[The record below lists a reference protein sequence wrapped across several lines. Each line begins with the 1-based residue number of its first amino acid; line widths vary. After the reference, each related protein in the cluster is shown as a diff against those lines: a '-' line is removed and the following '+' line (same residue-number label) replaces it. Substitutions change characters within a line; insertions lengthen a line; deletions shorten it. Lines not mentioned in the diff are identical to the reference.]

1 LINQLKKTYS
11 IPNSVAAGRPRAL
24 IHSEATLLPKVGME
38 EIRRRQLIEATI
50 ASIHDIGFSESSVSR
65 IAAKAGVSAGIVHHY
80 FEDKGELLEATLRQL
95 GANLSAS
102 VVRRLRKA
110 KNAAHRL
117 MAVVDGNLGPE
128 LFTPAAVSA
137 WLAFWSQ
144 VPTHPNL
151 ARIQTVIIRRL
162 HSNLVHALRPFL
174 REPEV
179 QNVAQDLACL
189 IDGIWLRAALNPS
202 GPDGADARRAAIDFI
217 THRLNIKIGETPWTS

>member
-1 LINQLKKTYS
+1 
-11 IPNSVAAGRPRAL
+11 
-24 IHSEATLLPKVGME
+24 LPKLGME

-50 ASIHDIGFSESSVSR
+50 ASIHDVGFSEASVQR

-95 GANLSAS
+95 GANLSVS
-102 VVRRLRKA
+102 VIRRLRSA
-110 KNAAHRL
+110 KNAGHRL

-128 LFTPAAVSA
+128 LFTPEAVSA

-144 VPTHPNL
+144 VPTHPRL
-151 ARIQTVIIRRL
+151 ARIQTIIIRRL

-189 IDGIWLRAALNPS
+189 IDGMWLRAALS
-202 GPDGADARRAAIDFI
+202 RRGPDGVDARRAAIDFL

>member
-1 LINQLKKTYS
+1 M
-11 IPNSVAAGRPRAL
+11 AL
-24 IHSEATLLPKVGME
+24 TLLRGQPLPKLGME

-50 ASIHDIGFSESSVSR
+50 ASIHDVGFSEASVQR

-95 GANLSAS
+95 GANLSVS
-102 VVRRLRKA
+102 VIRRLR
-110 KNAAHRL
+110 AARSAGHRL

-128 LFTPAAVSA
+128 LFTPEAVCA

-144 VPTHPNL
+144 VPTYPRL
-151 ARIQTVIIRRL
+151 ARIQTIIIRRL

-189 IDGIWLRAALNPS
+189 IDGMWLRAALS
-202 GPDGADARRAAIDFI
+202 RRGPDGADARRAAIDFL

>member
-1 LINQLKKTYS
+1 M
-11 IPNSVAAGRPRAL
+11 
-24 IHSEATLLPKVGME
+24 PKVGME

-50 ASIHDIGFSESSVSR
+50 ASIHDVGFSESSVSR

-95 GANLSAS
+95 GANLSVS
-102 VVRRLRKA
+102 VIRRLNAA
-110 KNAAHRL
+110 KNPAHRL

-128 LFTPAAVSA
+128 LFTPEAVSA

-144 VPTHPNL
+144 VPTRPEL
-151 ARIQTVIIRRL
+151 ARIQTAIIRRL

-179 QNVAQDLACL
+179 QHVAQDLACL
-189 IDGIWLRAALNPS
+189 IDGVWLRAALNPR
-202 GPDGADARRAAIDFI
+202 GPDGADARRAAIEFI
-217 THRLNIKIGETPWTS
+217 TNRLSIKIGETPWTS

>member
-1 LINQLKKTYS
+1 
-11 IPNSVAAGRPRAL
+11 
-24 IHSEATLLPKVGME
+24 ME

-50 ASIHDIGFSESSVSR
+50 ASIHDVGFSEASVKS

-95 GANLSAS
+95 GSNLSAS
-102 VVRRLRKA
+102 VVRRLRTA
-110 KNAAHRL
+110 KTAAHRL

-128 LFTPAAVSA
+128 LFTPEAVSA

-144 VPTHPNL
+144 VPTHPRL

-174 REPEV
+174 REPEL
-179 QNVAQDLACL
+179 QHVAQDLACL
-189 IDGIWLRAALNPS
+189 IDGIWLRAALSPS
-202 GPDGADARRAAIDFI
+202 RPNGGDARRAAIEFI

>member
-1 LINQLKKTYS
+1 
-11 IPNSVAAGRPRAL
+11 
-24 IHSEATLLPKVGME
+24 ME

-50 ASIHDIGFSESSVSR
+50 ASIHDVGFSESSVSR

-80 FEDKGELLEATLRQL
+80 FEDKAELLEATLRQL

-102 VVRRLRKA
+102 VVRRLRTA
-110 KNAAHRL
+110 KSAAHRL

-128 LFTPAAVSA
+128 LFTPEAVSA

-151 ARIQTVIIRRL
+151 ARIQTIIIRRL
-162 HSNLVHALRPFL
+162 HSNLVHALRPYL

-179 QNVAQDLACL
+179 QLVAQDLACL
-189 IDGIWLRAALNPS
+189 IDGIWLRAALTRA
-202 GPDGADARRAAIDFI
+202 GPDGADARRAAVEFI

>member
-1 LINQLKKTYS
+1 
-11 IPNSVAAGRPRAL
+11 
-24 IHSEATLLPKVGME
+24 ME

-50 ASIHDIGFSESSVSR
+50 ASIHDVGFAEASVKS

-102 VVRRLRKA
+102 VIRRLRLA
-110 KNAAHRL
+110 RSTAHRL

-128 LFTPAAVSA
+128 LFTPEAVSA

-179 QNVAQDLACL
+179 QHVAQDLACL
-189 IDGIWLRAALNPS
+189 IDGIWLRAALHPA
-202 GPDGADARRAAIDFI
+202 GPDGADARRAAIAFI
-217 THRLNIKIGETPWTS
+217 TNRLNIKIGETPWTS

>member
-1 LINQLKKTYS
+1 
-11 IPNSVAAGRPRAL
+11 
-24 IHSEATLLPKVGME
+24 ME

-50 ASIHDIGFSESSVSR
+50 ASIHAVGFSESSVSR

-102 VVRRLRKA
+102 VIWRLRAA

-128 LFTPAAVSA
+128 LFTPEAVSA

-144 VPTHPNL
+144 VPTHPRL
-151 ARIQTVIIRRL
+151 ARIQTIIIRRL

-179 QNVAQDLACL
+179 QHVAQDLACL
-189 IDGIWLRAALNPS
+189 IDGIWLRAALNQAA
-202 GPDGADARRAAIDFI
+202 PDGADARRAAIGFL
-217 THRLNIKIGETPWTS
+217 THRLNVKIGETPWTS

>member
-1 LINQLKKTYS
+1 
-11 IPNSVAAGRPRAL
+11 
-24 IHSEATLLPKVGME
+24 ME

-50 ASIHDIGFSESSVSR
+50 ASIHDVGFSESSVSR

-102 VVRRLRKA
+102 VIRRLHLARS
-110 KNAAHRL
+110 AAHRL

-128 LFTPAAVSA
+128 LFTPEAVSA

-179 QNVAQDLACL
+179 QHVAQDLACL
-189 IDGIWLRAALNPS
+189 IDGIWLRAALHPA
-202 GPDGADARRAAIDFI
+202 GPNGADARRAAIEFI
-217 THRLNIKIGETPWTS
+217 ARRLKIKIGETPWTS

>member
-1 LINQLKKTYS
+1 
-11 IPNSVAAGRPRAL
+11 
-24 IHSEATLLPKVGME
+24 ME

-50 ASIHDIGFSESSVSR
+50 ASIHDVGFSEASVSR
-65 IAAKAGVSAGIVHHY
+65 IAATAGVSAGIVHHY
-80 FEDKGELLEATLRQL
+80 FEDKGELLEATMRQL
-95 GANLSAS
+95 AVNLSNS
-102 VVRRLRKA
+102 VVRRQRAA
-110 KNAAHRL
+110 KTPAHRL

-128 LFTPAAVSA
+128 LFRAEAVSA

-144 VPTHPNL
+144 VPTNPRL

-179 QNVAQDLACL
+179 QHVAQDLACL
-189 IDGIWLRAALNPS
+189 IDGMWLRAALHPS
-202 GPDGADARRAAIDFI
+202 GPDGADARRAAIGFI

>member
-1 LINQLKKTYS
+1 
-11 IPNSVAAGRPRAL
+11 
-24 IHSEATLLPKVGME
+24 ME

-50 ASIHDIGFSESSVSR
+50 ASIHDVGFSEASVQR

-95 GANLSAS
+95 GANLSVS
-102 VVRRLRKA
+102 VIRRLRSA
-110 KNAAHRL
+110 KNAGHRL

-128 LFTPAAVSA
+128 LFTPEAVSA

-144 VPTHPNL
+144 VPTHPRL
-151 ARIQTVIIRRL
+151 ARIQTIIIRRL

-189 IDGIWLRAALNPS
+189 IDGMWLRAALS
-202 GPDGADARRAAIDFI
+202 RRGPDGVDARRAAIDFL

>member
-1 LINQLKKTYS
+1 
-11 IPNSVAAGRPRAL
+11 
-24 IHSEATLLPKVGME
+24 ME

-50 ASIHDIGFSESSVSR
+50 ASIHAVGFSESSVSR

-102 VVRRLRKA
+102 VIWRLRAA

-128 LFTPAAVSA
+128 LFTPEAVSA

-144 VPTHPNL
+144 VPTHPRL
-151 ARIQTVIIRRL
+151 ARIQTIIIRRL
-162 HSNLVHALRPFL
+162 HSNLVHALRAFL

-179 QNVAQDLACL
+179 QHVAQDLACL
-189 IDGIWLRAALNPS
+189 IDGMWLRAAVDPA
-202 GPDGADARRAAIDFI
+202 GPNGADARRAAIDFI
-217 THRLNIKIGETPWTS
+217 AHRMKIKVGETPWTS

>member
-1 LINQLKKTYS
+1 
-11 IPNSVAAGRPRAL
+11 
-24 IHSEATLLPKVGME
+24 ME

-50 ASIHDIGFSESSVSR
+50 ASIHDVGFADASVKS

-80 FEDKGELLEATLRQL
+80 FEGKGELLEATLRQL

-102 VVRRLRKA
+102 VVRRLRAA
-110 KNAAHRL
+110 KNVAHRL

-128 LFTPAAVSA
+128 LFTPEAVSA

-144 VPTHPNL
+144 VPTHPRL
-151 ARIQTVIIRRL
+151 ARIQTIIIRRL

-189 IDGIWLRAALNPS
+189 IDGIWLRAALS
-202 GPDGADARRAAIDFI
+202 RRGPDGVDARRAAIEFI
-217 THRLNIKIGETPWTS
+217 IHRLNIKIGETPWTS

>member
-1 LINQLKKTYS
+1 
-11 IPNSVAAGRPRAL
+11 
-24 IHSEATLLPKVGME
+24 ME

-50 ASIHDIGFSESSVSR
+50 ASIHDVGFSEASVSR
-65 IAAKAGVSAGIVHHY
+65 IAARAGVSAGIVHHY

-102 VVRRLRKA
+102 VVRRLQTART
-110 KNAAHRL
+110 AAHRL

-128 LFTPAAVSA
+128 LFTPEAVSA

-144 VPTHPNL
+144 VPTHPRL
-151 ARIQTVIIRRL
+151 ARIQTIIIRRL

-179 QNVAQDLACL
+179 QHVAQDLACL
-189 IDGIWLRAALNPS
+189 IDGMWLRAALNQA
-202 GPDGADARRAAIDFI
+202 GPDGTDARRAAIDFI
-217 THRLNIKIGETPWTS
+217 AYRLKIKVGETPWTS

>member
-1 LINQLKKTYS
+1 
-11 IPNSVAAGRPRAL
+11 
-24 IHSEATLLPKVGME
+24 ME

-50 ASIHDIGFSESSVSR
+50 ASIHDVGFSESSVSR

-102 VVRRLRKA
+102 VIRRLRTA

-128 LFTPAAVSA
+128 LFTPEAVSA

-179 QNVAQDLACL
+179 QRVAQDLACL
-189 IDGIWLRAALNPS
+189 IDGIWLRAALS
-202 GPDGADARRAAIDFI
+202 QAKPDGVDARRAAVEFI

>member
-1 LINQLKKTYS
+1 
-11 IPNSVAAGRPRAL
+11 
-24 IHSEATLLPKVGME
+24 ME

-80 FEDKGELLEATLRQL
+80 FEDKGDLLEATLRQL
-95 GANLSAS
+95 GANLSTS
-102 VVRRLRKA
+102 VVRRLRAA
-110 KNAAHRL
+110 KKPVHRL

-128 LFTPAAVSA
+128 LFTPEAVSA

-144 VPTHPNL
+144 VPTHPRL
-151 ARIQTVIIRRL
+151 ARIQTVIIQRL

-179 QNVAQDLACL
+179 QQVAQDLACL
-189 IDGIWLRAALNPS
+189 IDGIWLRAALS
-202 GPDGADARRAAIDFI
+202 RHGPEGPDARRAAIQFI
-217 THRLNIKIGETPWTS
+217 THRLNIKIGDTPWTS

>member
-1 LINQLKKTYS
+1 
-11 IPNSVAAGRPRAL
+11 
-24 IHSEATLLPKVGME
+24 ME

-50 ASIHDIGFSESSVSR
+50 ASIHDVGFSESSVSR

-102 VVRRLRKA
+102 VIRRLRTA

-128 LFTPAAVSA
+128 LFTPEAVSA

-162 HSNLVHALRPFL
+162 HSNLVGALHRGQP
-174 REPEV
+174 P
-179 QNVAQDLACL
+179 
-189 IDGIWLRAALNPS
+189 LRADRRRRHPVRGVHRERP
-202 GPDGADARRAAIDFI
+202 GPRGCHADAVGRTD
-217 THRLNIKIGETPWTS
+217 

>member
-1 LINQLKKTYS
+1 
-11 IPNSVAAGRPRAL
+11 
-24 IHSEATLLPKVGME
+24 ME

-50 ASIHDIGFSESSVSR
+50 ASIHDVGFSESSVSR

-95 GANLSAS
+95 GTNLSDS
-102 VVRRLRKA
+102 VVRRLHAA
-110 KNAAHRL
+110 KNASHRL

-128 LFTPAAVSA
+128 LFTPEAVSA

-144 VPTHPNL
+144 VPTHPRL
-151 ARIQTVIIRRL
+151 ARIQTIIIRRL

-179 QNVAQDLACL
+179 QRVAQDLACL
-189 IDGIWLRAALNPS
+189 IDGIWLRAALS
-202 GPDGADARRAAIDFI
+202 QAGPNGADARRAAIEFI
-217 THRLNIKIGETPWTS
+217 TSRVRIKIGETPWTS

>member
-1 LINQLKKTYS
+1 
-11 IPNSVAAGRPRAL
+11 
-24 IHSEATLLPKVGME
+24 ME

-50 ASIHDIGFSESSVSR
+50 ASIHDVGFAEASVKS

-102 VVRRLRKA
+102 VVRRLRAA
-110 KNAAHRL
+110 KSAAHRL

-128 LFTPAAVSA
+128 LFTPEAVSA

-144 VPTHPNL
+144 VPTNPRL

-162 HSNLVHALRPFL
+162 HNNLVHALRPFL
-174 REPEV
+174 PAEEV
-179 QNVAQDLACL
+179 QTVAQDLACL
-189 IDGIWLRAALNPS
+189 IDGIWLRAALS
-202 GPDGADARRAAIDFI
+202 QRGPDGAEARRAAIDFI
-217 THRLNIKIGETPWTS
+217 GHRLNIKVGETPWTS

>member
-1 LINQLKKTYS
+1 
-11 IPNSVAAGRPRAL
+11 
-24 IHSEATLLPKVGME
+24 ME

-50 ASIHDIGFSESSVSR
+50 ASIHDVGFSESSVSR

-102 VVRRLRKA
+102 VIRRLRTA
-110 KNAAHRL
+110 KTAAHRL

-128 LFTPAAVSA
+128 LFTPEAVSA

-144 VPTHPNL
+144 VPTHPRL

-179 QNVAQDLACL
+179 QHMAQDLACL
-189 IDGIWLRAALNPS
+189 IDGIWLRAAVNPK
-202 GPDGADARRAAIDFI
+202 GPNGSDARRAAIEFI
-217 THRLNIKIGETPWTS
+217 SNRLNIKIGETPWTS